1 MARIVMGNRD
11 GAEALRQARSVLT
24 ELNAEWP
31 DVQITQR
38 TVRADAPGALVEALV
53 SESIGI
59 AVHALDTLPLEL
71 PEGVTLAA
79 VARRQE
85 PRTAL
90 VARKAKELDALQEG
104 DVVAVREGRD
114 TKFLA
119 ALRPDLVATPLTA
132 HLEDD
137 LGRLTRDE
145 VQALLLPGLTLL
157 MLDQRNRMD
166 ALLAPETFAPAPGQG
181 AIGLLVRDVDDLAF
195 ELAYTLQHRPSLDR
209 ILAER
214 AFAAALPGKLVGALA
229 TVTSDGELT
238 LFGAVAEGGSGL
250 QARVSGDASE
260 AEALGKELANDV
272 LEQLAAIDG

>member
-1 MARIVMGNRD
+1 MGNRD

-38 TVRADAPGALVEALV
+38 TVRAEAPNALVDALA

-90 VARKAKELDALQEG
+90 VARQAKDLAALTPDDLVG
-104 DVVAVREGRD
+104 VRPGRD
-114 TKFLA
+114 AEFLA
-119 ALRPDLVATPLTA
+119 ALRPDLKTTSLTTQ
-132 HLEDD
+132 LDDD
-137 LGRLTRDE
+137 LGRLTRNE
-145 VQALLLPGLTLL
+145 LQAMLVPGLTLL
-157 MLDQRNRMD
+157 LLDQRNRMD
-166 ALLAPETFAPAPGQG
+166 ALLEPEAFAPAPGQG
-181 AIGLLVRDVDDLAF
+181 ALGLLVREVDDLAF
-195 ELAYTLQHRPSLDR
+195 ELAYTLQHRPSFDR
-209 ILAER
+209 VRAER
-214 AFAAALPGKLVGALA
+214 AFAAALPGMRVGALA
-229 TVTSDGELT
+229 TVTADGDLT
-238 LFGAVAEGGSGL
+238 LFGSVAEGGTSL
-250 QARVSGDASE
+250 QASVTGDASE
-260 AEALGKELANDV
+260 AESLGKDLAADV

>member
-1 MARIVMGNRD
+1 MGNRD

-38 TVRADAPGALVEALV
+38 TVRAEAPNALVDALA

-90 VARKAKELDALQEG
+90 VARQAKDLAALTPDDLVG
-104 DVVAVREGRD
+104 VRPGRD
-114 TKFLA
+114 AEFLA
-119 ALRPDLVATPLTA
+119 ALRPDLKTTSLTTQ
-132 HLEDD
+132 LDDD
-137 LGRLTRDE
+137 LGRLTRNE
-145 VQALLLPGLTLL
+145 LQAMLVPGLTLL
-157 MLDQRNRMD
+157 LLDQRNRMD
-166 ALLAPETFAPAPGQG
+166 ALLEPEAFAPAPGQG
-181 AIGLLVRDVDDLAF
+181 ALGLLVREVDDLAF
-195 ELAYTLQHRPSLDR
+195 ELAYTLQHRPSFDR
-209 ILAER
+209 VRAER
-214 AFAAALPGKLVGALA
+214 AFAAALPGKRVGALA
-229 TVTSDGELT
+229 TVTADGDLT
-238 LFGAVAEGGSGL
+238 LFGSVAEGGTSL
-250 QARVSGDASE
+250 QASVTGDASE
-260 AEALGKELANDV
+260 AESLGKDLAADV